1 MQREDYTATAK
12 ALHWLTAVLIFIQF
26 PLGWVMGDFSG
37 VQKIEAFNYHKSIGL
52 TVLALVALRLLWRLF
67 HPAPE
72 LPRSMPNR
80 ERILAHLGHAA
91 LYVTIIAVTV
101 AGWALISA
109 SKFPSSFFQVAPIP
123 KLPWL
128 SDLPSGEQKA
138 YKDMF
143 ETIHIGLGFALLA
156 LIAVHVAAVFR
167 HAVVLKDGVVARM
180 LPRFGRSAS
189 RIALLVFG
197 AGLLSLAGAG
207 NARAMEWGVI
217 PEKSEV
223 SFEANGGGYTTKG
236 DIKNYKAEVEF
247 DPDTPEQ
254 MSVHVLLDMRS
265 ATSGAPD
272 VDQTLQSEDFFNPG
286 RFPTAEFTARG
297 AQPDGDG
304 RYILNGRL
312 TLKGVTKP
320 ISLPF
325 SIDIVSGTAAV
336 RAETS
341 INRLDFGVGP
351 ETVAGMAVD
360 NEVKLTIDL
369 TAMRLD
375 N

>member
-1 MQREDYTATAK
+1 MQREDYTGTAK
-12 ALHWLTAVLIFIQF
+12 ALHWLTAALIFIQF
-26 PLGWVMGDFSG
+26 PLGWVMDDFSG
-37 VQKIEAFNYHKSIGL
+37 VQKIQAYNYHKSIGL
-52 TVLALVALRLLWRLF
+52 TVLALVSLRLVWRLF
-67 HPAPE
+67 HPAPG
-72 LPRSMPNR
+72 LPRSMPKI

-91 LYVTIIAVTV
+91 LFAAIIGVTL

-109 SKFPSSFFQVAPIP
+109 SKFPSSFFQLAPIP

-156 LIAVHVAAVFR
+156 LIAVHLAAVFR
-167 HAVVLKDGVVARM
+167 HALVLKDGIVSRM
-180 LPRFGRSAS
+180 LPRFARSAGPV
-189 RIALLVFG
+189 AVLVFG
-197 AGLLSLAGAG
+197 ASLFSLAGAES
-207 NARAMEWGVI
+207 ARAMEWGVI
-217 PEKSEV
+217 PDKSEV
-223 SFEANGGGYTTKG
+223 DFEANGGGYNTKG
-236 DIKNYKAEVEF
+236 SIKNYKAEVEF

-254 MSVHVLLDMRS
+254 TSVRVILDMKT
-265 ATSGAPD
+265 ATTGTPD

-286 RFPTAEFTARG
+286 RFPTAEFAARG
-297 AQPDGDG
+297 AKPDGDG
-304 RYILNGRL
+304 RYILDGRL

-320 ISLPF
+320 LTLPF

-336 RAETS
+336 RSEVS

-351 ETVAGMAVD
+351 ETVAGFAVD

>member
-1 MQREDYTATAK
+1 MQREDYTGTAK

-26 PLGWVMGDFSG
+26 PLGWVMDDFSG
-37 VQKIEAFNYHKSIGL
+37 VKKIQAFNYHKSIGL
-52 TVLALVALRLLWRLF
+52 TVLALVALRLFWRLF
-67 HPAPE
+67 HPAPG
-72 LPRSMPNR
+72 LPRFMPKI

-91 LYVTIIAVTV
+91 LYAAIIAVTL
-101 AGWALISA
+101 AGWALIST
-109 SKFPSSFFQVAPIP
+109 SKFPSSFFQLAPIP

-156 LIAVHVAAVFR
+156 LIAVHLAAVFR
-167 HAVVLKDGVVARM
+167 HALVLKDGIVSRM
-180 LPRFGRSAS
+180 LPRFARSAGLV
-189 RIALLVFG
+189 AFLVFG
-197 AGLLSLAGAG
+197 AGLLSLTGAG
-207 NARAMEWGVI
+207 SARAMEWGVI
-217 PEKSEV
+217 PDKSEID
-223 SFEANGGGYTTKG
+223 FEANGGGYNTKG
-236 DIKNYKAEVEF
+236 SIKNYKAEVEF

-254 MSVHVLLDMRS
+254 TSVRVILDMRS
-265 ATSGAPD
+265 ATTGTPD
-272 VDQTLQSEDFFNPG
+272 VDQTLLSEDFFNPG
-286 RFPTAEFTARG
+286 RFPTAEFAARG
-297 AQPDGDG
+297 AKPDGDG
-304 RYILNGRL
+304 RYILDGRL

-320 ISLPF
+320 LTLPF

-336 RAETS
+336 RSEVS

-351 ETVAGMAVD
+351 ETVAGFAVD